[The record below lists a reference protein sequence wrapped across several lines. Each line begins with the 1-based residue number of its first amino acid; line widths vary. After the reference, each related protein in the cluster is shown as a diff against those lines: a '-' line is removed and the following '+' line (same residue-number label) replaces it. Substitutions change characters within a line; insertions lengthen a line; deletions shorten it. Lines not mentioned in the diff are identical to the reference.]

1 MSQLNFEKPILELE
15 GKIAELRHMTND
27 DAGLNIADEIT
38 RMEGKIERLLKQT
51 YSKLTAAQVVQVARH
66 QNRPHFVDYVDQL
79 ITDFTPLA
87 GDRNFAE
94 DHALIGGLGRFN
106 GQPVVIMG
114 QEKGHDTQSRIKHN
128 FGMTRP
134 EGYRKAQR
142 LMHMANQ
149 FELPILTLVDTAGAY
164 PGVGAE
170 ERGQSEAIAKSIET
184 CLRVETPIITAII
197 GEGGSGGA
205 IAIATADRIM
215 MLEHSIYSVISPEGC
230 ASILWRSA
238 EHAKEA
244 AAALK
249 LTAQD
254 LKALK
259 IIDDI
264 IPEPLGGAHRNPKL
278 TIQNVGKKIEENL
291 KTLMKKPKNSLKE
304 ARHEK
309 FLAMGTNL

>member
-1 MSQLNFEKPILELE
+1 
-15 GKIAELRHMTND
+15 
-27 DAGLNIADEIT
+27 
-38 RMEGKIERLLKQT
+38 
-51 YSKLTAAQVVQVARH
+51 
-66 QNRPHFVDYVDQL
+66 
-79 ITDFTPLA
+79 
-87 GDRNFAE
+87 
-94 DHALIGGLGRFN
+94 
-106 GQPVVIMG
+106 
-114 QEKGHDTQSRIKHN
+114 
-128 FGMTRP
+128 
-134 EGYRKAQR
+134 
-142 LMHMANQ
+142 
-149 FELPILTLVDTAGAY
+149 
-164 PGVGAE
+164 
-170 ERGQSEAIAKSIET
+170 
-184 CLRVETPIITAII
+184 
-197 GEGGSGGA
+197 
-205 IAIATADRIM
+205 M